1 MQWWS
6 EGYSVIF
13 LTGENN
19 SVKLTPLNPTVHTH
33 VGALTIKC
41 CAAPAQL
48 VLACVV
54 FPPISARASQSH
66 SCHCFGLSLNTEFQI
81 ARMASLQSRIDLP
94 ARKPGRSKRLEK
106 MVEKEEA
113 TIGRRS
119 SRSKGPA
126 EEVEEL
132 PRTPRGKKKAL
143 VKAPSPQISPGK
155 RKGGTEPSGGSPN
168 KQSRTPAK
176 GRGAKENTGMQT
188 PLTPATQ
195 LSNLSLN
202 SPLSRQPLSSLSQP
216 QAPARK
222 GPLFSP
228 GKISAENIADL
239 LDSPQKSPVR

>member
-1 MQWWS
+1 M
-6 EGYSVIF
+6 
-13 LTGENN
+13 
-19 SVKLTPLNPTVHTH
+19 
-33 VGALTIKC
+33 GALTIKW
-41 CAAPAQL
+41 CAAAAAQL
-48 VLACVV
+48 FLLCSFPANICACFTVTLLPLHWTELA
-54 FPPISARASQSH
+54 
-66 SCHCFGLSLNTEFQI
+66 EFQI

-94 ARKPGRSKRLEK
+94 ARKPGRPKRLEK
-106 MVEKEEA
+106 MVEKEESA
-113 TIGRRS
+113 TGRRS

-176 GRGAKENTGMQT
+176 GRGSKENIGKP
-188 PLTPATQ
+188 PLTPA
-195 LSNLSLN
+195 SHFAALSLQ
-202 SPLSRQPLSSLSQP
+202 SPLQERRQPISSVLQP
-216 QAPARK
+216 QAPTRK

>member
-1 MQWWS
+1 
-6 EGYSVIF
+6 
-13 LTGENN
+13 
-19 SVKLTPLNPTVHTH
+19 
-33 VGALTIKC
+33 
-41 CAAPAQL
+41 
-48 VLACVV
+48 
-54 FPPISARASQSH
+54 
-66 SCHCFGLSLNTEFQI
+66 
-81 ARMASLQSRIDLP
+81 MASLQSRIDLP
-94 ARKPGRSKRLEK
+94 ARKPGRPKRLEK
-106 MVEKEEA
+106 MVEKEESA
-113 TIGRRS
+113 MGRRS

-176 GRGAKENTGMQT
+176 GRGAKENIEKP
-188 PLTPATQ
+188 PLTPA
-195 LSNLSLN
+195 SRFAALSLQ
-202 SPLSRQPLSSLSQP
+202 SPLQERRQPISSVLP
-216 QAPARK
+216 QAPTRK

>member
-1 MQWWS
+1 
-6 EGYSVIF
+6 
-13 LTGENN
+13 
-19 SVKLTPLNPTVHTH
+19 
-33 VGALTIKC
+33 
-41 CAAPAQL
+41 
-48 VLACVV
+48 
-54 FPPISARASQSH
+54 
-66 SCHCFGLSLNTEFQI
+66 
-81 ARMASLQSRIDLP
+81 MASLQSRIDLP

-113 TIGRRS
+113 TMGRRS

-126 EEVEEL
+126 EDVEEL

-176 GRGAKENTGMQT
+176 GRGAKENIGKP
-188 PLTPATQ
+188 PLTPA
-195 LSNLSLN
+195 SHFASLSLN
-202 SPLSRQPLSSLSQP
+202 SPLSRQPLSSVPQP

-239 LDSPQKSPVR
+239 LDSPLKSPAR